1 MDMKAISDIS
11 RRDFLK
17 LAGAGALGAVLA
29 KFRLDRALAQST
41 PQSGRITFS
50 GIPLYDAPSFNA
62 SKLKLLGRDVVV
74 NVNEEVEGDEG
85 NPFNKAWYKIDNEG
99 YTYSGWVQPVATH
112 YQKPQF
118 DIPAEGQVGE
128 ISVPVSDPR
137 LDPTMYSRR
146 GYRLYYGSTHWVRR
160 AIVVR
165 EEKSIWYEIHDT
177 LLHTSFYVPSHDL
190 RLIPADELSLLSP
203 GVPEAEKYIHV
214 DLGTQMV
221 TAFEGETMVF
231 SSRCSSGA
239 RGTRTPTGEFLTY
252 HKGPSVHMTNQGD
265 AEANIY
271 DLPGVPWCTFF
282 TGEGNAF
289 HGTYWHNDYGKPRS
303 HGCVNL
309 PSEAAKFLYR
319 WSRPEVPPETDYL
332 HLPGEGTRV
341 TIINSEE

>member
-29 KFRLDRALAQST
+29 ELRLDRALAQST

-74 NVNEEVEGDEG
+74 AVNEEVEGDEG

-118 DIPAEGQVGE
+118 DIPADGQVGE

-165 EEKSIWYEIHDT
+165 EEKSIWYEIHDS

-319 WSRPEVPPETDYL
+319 WSRPEVPPDTDYL